1 MATNG
6 GWNGSRG
13 GSTPQQPKVAVKKPS
28 PVRGLLAGAVVVAL
42 SAVVY
47 FAFFAGSE
55 SPRKIETEEKGG
67 RIKDVGKRNPSKRA
81 EASAAKSTVVP
92 RKDEVRAGKVETV
105 PEVTQDDVTAGTNA
119 VSKDEEPKKK
129 PVFENGTD
137 QLIAM
142 ATGVPEG
149 CTIPPLPNMTPADTD
164 RFIETLKKPI
174 KIDEKDSDAVK
185 AAKERVQQVR
195 EQIAQW
201 MQEEPGKELGAILN
215 EHRDDFN
222 HTTEMQNEVKK
233 GLQEYLD
240 ANDTEGA
247 QKYLTM
253 MNLALQQVGVP
264 EVEMPKD
271 EEESEN
277 EGETTNE

>member
-1 MATNG
+1 M
-6 GWNGSRG
+6 
-13 GSTPQQPKVAVKKPS
+13 
-28 PVRGLLAGAVVVAL
+28 
-42 SAVVY
+42 
-47 FAFFAGSE
+47 
-55 SPRKIETEEKGG
+55 IETEENGG

-92 RKDEVRAGKVETV
+92 RKGKVRAGKVETV
-105 PEVTQDDVTAGTNA
+105 PEVTQDGVTAGTNA
-119 VSKDEEPKKK
+119 VAKDEEPKKK

-185 AAKERVQQVR
+185 AAKERVQLVR

-253 MNLALQQVGVP
+253 MNLALQQVGIP